1 MREINRKLITIQQ
14 ALKAPKSQFN
24 EFGNFKYRNAE
35 DILNAVKPLL
45 AQEGLS
51 LVLTDQ
57 MEYIGNRY
65 YIKATAV
72 LSDGEEEVTATA
84 YAREDENRAGM
95 SESQV
100 TGCSSSYARKY
111 ALAGLFCL
119 NDEKD
124 SDAFDNGSNK
134 GLKEQKGNPV
144 PTQPLTAQNQP
155 TEGQNLEILRSF
167 CTEQK
172 NSGANTDEL
181 KKFFDYFS
189 KKMPGWRGVVK
200 PDILW
205 SRWNTKTVD
214 VNQQYS

>member
-14 ALKAPKSQFN
+14 SLKAPKTQFN

-35 DILNAVKPLL
+35 DILDAVKPLL

-51 LVLTDQ
+51 LVLSDQ
-57 MEYIGNRY
+57 MEYIGERY

-124 SDAFDNGSNK
+124 SDAYDNGK
-134 GLKEQKGNPV
+134 KEQRNTVAPK
-144 PTQPLTAQNQP
+144 QN
-155 TEGQNLEILRSF
+155 NLEILRGF
-167 CTEQK
+167 CSQEKAKGTNTE
-172 NSGANTDEL
+172 EL

-189 KKMPGWRGVVK
+189 TKMPSWKGTVQPEK
-200 PDILW
+200 LW
-205 SRWNTKTVD
+205 KSWNARTVD